1 MCLTSTGDGERQRQ
15 RWRRMQRQRQRQRQ
29 RHLPPLTLL
38 LQIAS
43 SSSSRWTPSSQ
54 EDDFPRRRGPW
65 QVILLIFSLKALKQ
79 LSLVL
84 YFLFLTLVN
93 NLHSEIITSIS
104 VLRLF
109 FKSCCTCSKNNHKVV
124 LISQEK
130 PKWQKISRLF
140 FFLKTFLVTD
150 IVFVLFRKI
159 YCHR

>member
-1 MCLTSTGDGERQRQ
+1 MCLTSTGGGERQRQ
-15 RWRRMQRQRQRQRQ
+15 KWRRIQRKRQGQRQ

-79 LSLVL
+79 FSMVL

-104 VLRLF
+104 VLRLS
-109 FKSCCTCSKNNHKVV
+109 FKSCCTCSKKNHKVV
-124 LISQEK
+124 LTSQEK
-130 PKWQKISRLF
+130 TKWQKSAHF
-140 FFLKTFLVTD
+140 FSFWQF
-150 IVFVLFRKI
+150 FSGSFC
-159 YCHR
+159 YS